1 MSQTR
6 INNDNI
12 QENTI
17 RPGKLSTGAPT
28 WDTSSN
34 LNVGGTITV
43 STDLNAGGSINAN
56 TFVGSGSALTGV
68 YRQGQTISE
77 YVTADGFQGD
87 ASRLTGNFN
96 GNIANS
102 TGINNDIN
110 STFVSRLTSG
120 SIFGNLTVFGTISAS
135 GGVTIT
141 QSNTTGTSALSVVNN
156 GVGPAL
162 YVKQGGPYDIATF
175 IDAEGGT
182 ILHINNISPMDAS
195 EPGGVGILTEKPN
208 ETLTVKGT
216 ISASSV
222 IYSGSGIQV
231 SGPITSTGTVSANRV
246 SSATLFT
253 SAGQIKALSGING
266 VVVNNNANTSFTVLS
281 VDPVF
286 INQNVSNTYNI
297 LQEDFG
303 FYSSFW
309 G

>member
-1 MSQTR
+1 MAQTR

-17 RPGKLSTGAPT
+17 QPGKLSTGAPT
-28 WDTSSN
+28 WDASN
-34 LNVGGTITV
+34 NVYAT
-43 STDLNAGGSINAN
+43 

-77 YVTADGFQGD
+77 YVTATGFQGD

-96 GNIANS
+96 GSIASS

-110 STFVSRLTSG
+110 STFFNRLTSG

-135 GGVTIT
+135 GGVTVT
-141 QSNTTGTSALSVVNN
+141 QSNATGTSALSVVND

-175 IDAEGGT
+175 IDSEGST
-182 ILHINNISPMDAS
+182 ILHINNIAPLDAS

-216 ISASSV
+216 ISASSI
-222 IYSGSGIQV
+222 IYSGSGIRV
-231 SGPITSTGTVSANRV
+231 TGPVNAN
-246 SSATLFT
+246 SLFT
-253 SAGQIKALSGING
+253 SAGEVKPLSGIG
-266 VVVNNNANTSFTVLS
+266 GIVVNNNLNTGVTIISAKAIAIESLLAAYVG
-281 VDPVF
+281 
-286 INQNVSNTYNI
+286 NI
-297 LQEDFG
+297 I
-303 FYSSFW
+303 YS
-309 G
+309 